1 MNSSNVE
8 NFEDGVITFAGS
20 TVKVLK
26 PLNFCNFISFLLDH
40 VYH

>member
-20 TVKVLK
+20 PVKSFKTTKV
-26 PLNFCNFISFLLDH
+26 CNFISFLLDH
-40 VYH
+40 VYQ